1 MQSLLAEY
9 LKEHPDAL
17 ERMHFVMLHP
27 FRDDDDDEMSRSARE
42 IHHVAKR
49 MKFFQDYVARN
60 PYDSTILIN
69 NPTPRSKLYLDFVH
83 YVAALLGPIGSYEI
97 FD

>member
-1 MQSLLAEY
+1 MESLLAEY

-17 ERMHFVMLHP
+17 ERMHFVMQHP
-27 FRDDDDDEMSRSARE
+27 FRDNDEAMSRTRRE
-42 IHHVAKR
+42 FRRVAER
-49 MKFFQDYVARN
+49 MEFFQEYIARN

-69 NPTPRSKLYLDFVH
+69 NPPPISKLHRDFFH
-83 YVAALLGPIGSYEI
+83 YVAAMLGPIGSYEI